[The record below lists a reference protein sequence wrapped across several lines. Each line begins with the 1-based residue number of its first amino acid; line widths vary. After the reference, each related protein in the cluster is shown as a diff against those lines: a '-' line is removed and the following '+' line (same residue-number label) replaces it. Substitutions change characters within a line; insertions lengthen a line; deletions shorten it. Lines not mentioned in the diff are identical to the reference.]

1 MSPLR
6 NFAIDRTAP
15 RVLRSYLCLAA
26 IELLAR
32 EAILGIL
39 YRGEL
44 EVQAKRKAL
53 AVLQD
58 EITKILNSSRD
69 LSTLTSLLIKGDE
82 TNIHQCL
89 DRMKKTE
96 EEVENLCRNITRDV
110 ADIGSLMAN
119 REDILR
125 TAYIIDDIAGYI
137 SGVAFRLANM
147 KPMTL
152 KKASFDD
159 DLNQLV
165 GMVVDT
171 IFKLNEMGR
180 ALSINPPNAIDI
192 ARDVQT
198 LERQVDAKHRAVIV
212 KVLNE
217 VSTIKDLL
225 LLKDA
230 IEGIEGMVDK
240 CQEASD
246 SFTILALSM

>member
-1 MSPLR
+1 MYS
-6 NFAIDRTAP
+6 
-15 RVLRSYLCLAA
+15 
-26 IELLAR
+26 
-32 EAILGIL
+32 
-39 YRGEL
+39 GEL

-58 EITKILNSSRD
+58 EIMRILNSSRD
-69 LSTLTSLLIKGDE
+69 LSTLTTSLIKGDDKD
-82 TNIHQCL
+82 IQQCL
-89 DRMKKTE
+89 ERMRNTE
-96 EEVENLCRNITRDV
+96 EEVENLRRKITREV
-110 ADIGSLMAN
+110 AEIGSLMAN

-137 SGVAFRLANM
+137 SGVAFRLANI
-147 KPMTL
+147 KPITF
-152 KKASFDD
+152 KKASFDG

-180 ALSINPPNAIDI
+180 ALSINPANAIDI
-192 ARDVQT
+192 AHDVQK
-198 LERQVDAKHRAVIV
+198 LERQVDAKYRAVII
-212 KVLNE
+212 KALSE
-217 VSTIKDLL
+217 ISATKDLL

-230 IEGIEGMVDK
+230 VEGIEGMIDK

>member
-1 MSPLR
+1 MYS
-6 NFAIDRTAP
+6 
-15 RVLRSYLCLAA
+15 
-26 IELLAR
+26 
-32 EAILGIL
+32 
-39 YRGEL
+39 GEL

-58 EITKILNSSRD
+58 EITRILNSSRD
-69 LSTLTSLLIKGDE
+69 LSTLTTSLMKGDE
-82 TNIHQCL
+82 KDIQMCL
-89 DRMKKTE
+89 ERMRNTE
-96 EEVENLCRNITRDV
+96 EEVENLRRKITREV
-110 ADIGSLMAN
+110 AEIGSLMAN

-147 KPMTL
+147 KASAL

-159 DLNQLV
+159 DLKQLV
-165 GMVVDT
+165 SMVVDT

-180 ALSINPPNAIDI
+180 ALSINPANAIDL
-192 ARDVQT
+192 AQDVQK
-198 LERQVDAKHRAVIV
+198 LERQVDSKYRAVII
-212 KVLNE
+212 KALSE
-217 VSTIKDLL
+217 ISSTKDLL

-230 IEGIEGMVDK
+230 VEGIEGMVDK

>member
-1 MSPLR
+1 MYS
-6 NFAIDRTAP
+6 
-15 RVLRSYLCLAA
+15 
-26 IELLAR
+26 
-32 EAILGIL
+32 
-39 YRGEL
+39 GEL

-58 EITKILNSSRD
+58 EITRILNSSRD
-69 LSTLTSLLIKGDE
+69 LSILTTSLIKGDDKD
-82 TNIHQCL
+82 IQHCL
-89 DRMKKTE
+89 ERMRNTE
-96 EEVENLCRNITRDV
+96 EEVENLRRKITREV
-110 ADIGSLMAN
+110 AEIGSLMAN

-147 KPMTL
+147 KSATL

-159 DLNQLV
+159 DLKQLV
-165 GMVVDT
+165 DMVVDA

-180 ALSINPPNAIDI
+180 ALSINPATAIDL
-192 ARDVQT
+192 AQDVQK
-198 LERQVDAKHRAVIV
+198 LERQVDAKYRAVIV
-212 KVLNE
+212 KALNE
-217 VSTIKDLL
+217 ISATKDLL

-230 IEGIEGMVDK
+230 VEGIEGMVDK

>member
-1 MSPLR
+1 MYS
-6 NFAIDRTAP
+6 
-15 RVLRSYLCLAA
+15 
-26 IELLAR
+26 
-32 EAILGIL
+32 
-39 YRGEL
+39 GEL

-58 EITKILNSSRD
+58 EITRILNSSRD
-69 LSTLTSLLIKGDE
+69 LSTLTASLIKGDDKD
-82 TNIHQCL
+82 IQHCL
-89 DRMKKTE
+89 ERMRNTE
-96 EEVENLCRNITRDV
+96 EEVENLRRKITHEV
-110 ADIGSLMAN
+110 AEIGSLMEN

-137 SGVAFRLANM
+137 SGVAFRLANT
-147 KPMTL
+147 KASTL

-159 DLNQLV
+159 DLKQLV

-180 ALSINPPNAIDI
+180 ALSINPTNAIDL
-192 ARDVQT
+192 AQDVQK
-198 LERQVDAKHRAVIV
+198 LERQVDAKYRAVII
-212 KVLNE
+212 KALSEISN
-217 VSTIKDLL
+217 TKDLL

-230 IEGIEGMVDK
+230 VEGIEGMVDK